1 MAGKEMTAQD
11 VIAHIKDRGIKMV
24 DLKFVDVP
32 GTWQHATIPASQVD
46 EKTFKRGIGFDGSSI
61 RGFQTIEESDM
72 ILMPDP
78 ASARPDPFA
87 EIPTLSMVCNVYDP
101 TTGKP
106 YTRDP
111 RHVAQKAE
119 DYLRQSGIA
128 DTSYWG
134 PEAEFFVFSN
144 VQYDVLPYRM
154 GYSIDSPEGVWNTGQ
169 PGQGYRIRSKEGY
182 FPVPPADTLLDIR
195 SEMALQMEAW
205 GVEVEMQH
213 HEVAS
218 AGQCEIDMKY
228 STLARMADNLMSY
241 KYIVKNIAR
250 RHGMTATFMPKPL
263 FGDNGNGMHTHQ
275 SLWKGGANLFYN
287 EGGYAELS
295 DEALHYV
302 GGLLTH
308 VNALLGLCACTTNS
322 YRRLVPHFEA
332 PVNIAFSKRN
342 RSAAIRIPMYF
353 TGPAAAASKRI
364 EFRCPDATCN
374 PYLAFAAML
383 MAGLDGIKHK
393 IDPIK
398 AGFGPLDKNTYELP
412 AEEAAKV
419 KSVPGSL
426 DASLAALEADHE
438 FLLEGDV
445 FTRDLLD
452 TWIDYKR
459 TRELQEVNIRPVPY
473 EFYLYYDI

>member
-1 MAGKEMTAQD
+1 MAGKDMTAQD
-11 VIAHIKDRGIKMV
+11 VIAYIKDRGIKMV

-46 EKTFKRGIGFDGSSI
+46 DKTFKRGIGFDGSSI
-61 RGFQTIEESDM
+61 RGFQAIEESDM

-78 ASARPDPFA
+78 ATARPDPFT
-87 EIPTLSMVCNVYDP
+87 EIPTLSIVCNVFDP
-101 TTGKP
+101 STGKP

-119 DYLRQSGIA
+119 DYLKQSGVA

-144 VQYDVLPYRM
+144 VQYEVLPHRA
-154 GYSIDSPEGVWNTGQ
+154 GYTIDSPEGIWNTGQ
-169 PGQGYRIRSKEGY
+169 PGLGHRIRSKEGY
-182 FPVPPADTLLDIR
+182 FPVAPADTLLDLR
-195 SEMALQMEAW
+195 SEMSLQMESW
-205 GVEVEMQH
+205 GIEVEMQH

-218 AGQCEIDMKY
+218 AGQCEIDIKY
-228 STLARMADNLMSY
+228 NTLARMADSLMSY
-241 KYIVKNIAR
+241 KYIVKNVAR

-263 FGDNGNGMHTHQ
+263 FGDNGTGMHVHQ
-275 SLWKGGANLFYN
+275 SLWKGGANLFYS

-295 DEALHYV
+295 TEALHYI
-302 GGLLTH
+302 GGLLSH
-308 VNALLGLCACTTNS
+308 VNALLALCACTTNS

-353 TGPAAAASKRI
+353 TGPAAASSKRI

-383 MAGLDGIKHK
+383 MAGLDGIRRK
-393 IDPIK
+393 IDPTK
-398 AGFGPLDKNTYELP
+398 AGFGPLDKNIYELP
-412 AEEAAKV
+412 AEEAAKI

-426 DASLAALEADHE
+426 EASLAALEADHE

-459 TRELQEVNIRPVPY
+459 TREVQEVNIRPVPY
-473 EFYLYYDI
+473 EFYLYYDV

>member
-1 MAGKEMTAQD
+1 MAGKDMTAQD
-11 VIAHIKDRGIKMV
+11 VIAYIKDRGIKMV

-46 EKTFKRGIGFDGSSI
+46 DKTFKRGIGFDGSSI
-61 RGFQTIEESDM
+61 RGFQAIEESDM

-78 ASARPDPFA
+78 ATARPDPFT
-87 EIPTLSMVCNVYDP
+87 EIPTLSIICNVFDP
-101 TTGKP
+101 STGKP

-119 DYLRQSGIA
+119 DYLRQSGVA

-144 VQYDVLPYRM
+144 VQYEVLPHRA
-154 GYSIDSPEGVWNTGQ
+154 GYSIDSPEGIWNTGQ
-169 PGQGYRIRSKEGY
+169 PGLGHRIRSKEGY
-182 FPVPPADTLLDIR
+182 FPVAPADTLLDLR
-195 SEMALQMEAW
+195 SEMALQMESW
-205 GVEVEMQH
+205 GIEVEMQH

-218 AGQCEIDMKY
+218 AGQCEIDIKY
-228 STLARMADNLMSY
+228 NTLARMADSLMSY
-241 KYIVKNIAR
+241 KYIVKNVAR

-263 FGDNGNGMHTHQ
+263 FGDNGTGMHVHQ
-275 SLWKGGANLFYN
+275 SLWKGGANLFYS

-295 DEALHYV
+295 TEALHYI

-308 VNALLGLCACTTNS
+308 VNALLALCACTTNS

-342 RSAAIRIPMYF
+342 RSAAVRIPMYF
-353 TGPAAAASKRI
+353 TGPAAASSKRI

-383 MAGLDGIKHK
+383 MAGLDGVKRK
-393 IDPIK
+393 IDPTK
-398 AGFGPLDKNTYELP
+398 AGFGPLDKNIYELP
-412 AEEAAKV
+412 AEDAAKI

-459 TRELQEVNIRPVPY
+459 TREVQEVNIRPVPH
-473 EFYLYYDI
+473 EFYLYYDV

>member
-1 MAGKEMTAQD
+1 MAGKDMGASEVVAY
-11 VIAHIKDRGIKMV
+11 IKDHGIKMV
-24 DLKFVDVP
+24 DFKFVDMP
-32 GTWQHATIPASQVD
+32 GTWQHATIPASQID

-61 RGFQTIEESDM
+61 RGFQAIEESDM

-78 ASARPDPFA
+78 ASARPDPFT
-87 EIPTLSMVCNVYDP
+87 EVPTLSVICNVNDP

-119 DYLRQSGIA
+119 EYLKKTGIA

-144 VQYDVLPYRM
+144 VQYDVLPQRM
-154 GYSIDSPEGVWNTGQ
+154 GYSIDSPEAIWNTGQ
-169 PGQGYRIRSKEGY
+169 PGMGNRIRSKEGY
-182 FPVPPADTLLDIR
+182 FPVAPADTLLDLR
-195 SEMALQMEAW
+195 SEMSLQMEAW
-205 GVEVEMQH
+205 GIEVEMQH

-218 AGQCEIDMKY
+218 AGQCEIDIKY
-228 STLARMADNLMSY
+228 NTLARMADSLMSY
-241 KYIVKNIAR
+241 KYIVKNVAR
-250 RHGMTATFMPKPL
+250 RHGLTATFMPKPL
-263 FGDNGNGMHTHQ
+263 FGDNGTGMHVHQ
-275 SLWKGGANLFYN
+275 SLWKGGANLFYS

-295 DEALHYV
+295 QEALYYV

-322 YRRLVPHFEA
+322 YRRLVPHYEA

-353 TGPAAAASKRI
+353 SGPAAASSKRL

-374 PYLAFAAML
+374 PYLGFAAML
-383 MAGLDGIKHK
+383 MAGLDGIKRK
-393 IDPIK
+393 IDPTK
-398 AGFGPLDKNTYELP
+398 AGFGPLDRNIYDLP
-412 AEEAAKV
+412 PDEAAKI

-426 DASLAALEADHE
+426 DVSLAALEDDHE

-459 TRELQEVNIRPVPY
+459 TKEVHEVNIRPVPY
-473 EFYLYYDI
+473 EFFLYYDV

>member
-1 MAGKEMTAQD
+1 MAGKDMTAQD
-11 VIAHIKDRGIKMV
+11 VIAYIKDRGIKMV

-46 EKTFKRGIGFDGSSI
+46 DKTFKRGIGFDGSSI
-61 RGFQTIEESDM
+61 RGFQAIEESDM
-72 ILMPDP
+72 VLMPDP
-78 ASARPDPFA
+78 ATARPDPFT
-87 EIPTLSMVCNVYDP
+87 EIPTLSIICNVFDP
-101 TTGKP
+101 STGKP

-119 DYLRQSGIA
+119 DHLRQAGVA

-144 VQYDVLPYRM
+144 VQYEVLPHRA
-154 GYSIDSPEGVWNTGQ
+154 GYSIDSPEGIWNTGQ
-169 PGQGYRIRSKEGY
+169 PGLGHRIRSKEGY
-182 FPVPPADTLLDIR
+182 FPVAPADTLLDLR
-195 SEMALQMEAW
+195 SEMALQMESW
-205 GVEVEMQH
+205 GIEVEMQH

-218 AGQCEIDMKY
+218 AGQCEIDIKY
-228 STLARMADNLMSY
+228 NTLARMADSLMSY
-241 KYIVKNIAR
+241 KYIVKNVAR

-263 FGDNGNGMHTHQ
+263 FGDNGTGMHVHQ
-275 SLWKGGANLFYN
+275 SLWKGGANLFYS

-295 DEALHYV
+295 TEALHYI

-308 VNALLGLCACTTNS
+308 VNALLALCACTTNS

-342 RSAAIRIPMYF
+342 RSAAVRIPMYF
-353 TGPAAAASKRI
+353 TGPAAASSKRI

-383 MAGLDGIKHK
+383 MAGLDGMKRK
-393 IDPIK
+393 IDPTK
-398 AGFGPLDKNTYELP
+398 AGFGPLDKNIYELP
-412 AEEAAKV
+412 AEDAAKI

-426 DASLAALEADHE
+426 EASLAALEADHE

-459 TRELQEVNIRPVPY
+459 TREVQEVNIRPVPY
-473 EFYLYYDI
+473 EFYLYYDV

>member
-1 MAGKEMTAQD
+1 MAGKEMSAQD
-11 VIAHIKDRGIKMV
+11 VVAYIKDRGIRML

-61 RGFQTIEESDM
+61 RGFQAIEESDM
-72 ILMPDP
+72 VLMPDP
-78 ASARPDPFA
+78 ATARPDPFT
-87 EIPTLSMVCNVYDP
+87 EVPTLSVICTVNDP
-101 TTGKP
+101 TTGRP

-119 DYLRQSGIA
+119 DYLKRSGVA
-128 DTSYWG
+128 ETSYWG

-144 VQYDVLPYRM
+144 VQYDVLPHRM
-154 GYSIDSPEGVWNTGQ
+154 GYSIDSPEGNWNTGQ
-169 PGQGYRIRSKEGY
+169 PGMGNRIRPKEGY
-182 FPVPPADTLLDIR
+182 FPVPPADTLLDLR
-195 SEMALQMEAW
+195 SEMSLQMEAW
-205 GVEVEMQH
+205 GIEVEMQH

-228 STLARMADNLMSY
+228 DTLTRMSDSLMGY
-241 KYIVKNIAR
+241 KYIVKNVAR

-263 FGDNGNGMHTHQ
+263 FGDNGTGMHCHQ
-275 SLWKGGANLFYN
+275 SLWKGGANLFYS

-295 DEALHYV
+295 QDALYYI

-308 VNALLGLCACTTNS
+308 VNALLGLSACTTNS
-322 YRRLVPHFEA
+322 YRRLVPHYEA

-353 TGPAAAASKRI
+353 SGPAAASSKRI

-383 MAGLDGIKHK
+383 MAGIDGIKRK
-393 IDPIK
+393 IDPTQ
-398 AGFGPLDKNTYELP
+398 AGFGPLDKNIYDLP
-412 AEEAAKV
+412 AEEAAKI

-426 DASLAALEADHE
+426 EVSLAALEADHE

-445 FTRDLLD
+445 FTRDLID
-452 TWIDYKR
+452 TWLDYKR
-459 TRELQEVNIRPVPY
+459 TKEVHEVNIRPVPY
-473 EFYLYYDI
+473 EFFLYYDV

>member
-11 VIAHIKDRGIKMV
+11 VVAYIKDRGIKMV
-24 DLKFVDVP
+24 DFKFVDMP
-32 GTWQHATIPASQVD
+32 GTWQHATIPASQID

-61 RGFQTIEESDM
+61 RGFQAIEESDM
-72 ILMPDP
+72 LLMPDP
-78 ASARPDPFA
+78 ATAHPDPFT
-87 EIPTLSMVCNVYDP
+87 EIPTLSIVCNVNDP

-106 YTRDP
+106 YSRDP
-111 RHVAQKAE
+111 RYVAQKAE
-119 DYLRQSGIA
+119 DHLKQSGVA
-128 DTSYWG
+128 DVSYWG

-144 VQYDVLPYRM
+144 VQYDVLPHRM

-169 PGQGYRIRSKEGY
+169 PGMGNRIRTKEGY
-182 FPVPPADTLLDIR
+182 FPVPPADTLVDLR
-195 SEMALQMEAW
+195 SEMSLQMEAW
-205 GVEVEMQH
+205 GIEVEMQH
-213 HEVAS
+213 HEVGS

-228 STLARMADNLMSY
+228 NTLTRMADSLLSY

-263 FGDNGNGMHTHQ
+263 FGDNGTGMHTHQ
-275 SLWKGGANLFYN
+275 SLWKGGANLFYS

-295 DEALHYV
+295 QEALYYI

-308 VNALLGLCACTTNS
+308 VDALLALCACTTNS
-322 YRRLVPHFEA
+322 YRRLVPHYEA

-342 RSAAIRIPMYF
+342 RSAAVRIPMYF
-353 TGPAAAASKRI
+353 AGPAAAASKRL

-383 MAGLDGIKHK
+383 MAGLDGIKRK
-393 IDPIK
+393 IDPTK
-398 AGFGPLDKNTYELP
+398 AGFGPLDTNTYHLSPED
-412 AEEAAKV
+412 AAKV

-426 DASLAALEADHE
+426 GAALSALESDHE

-459 TRELQEVNIRPVPY
+459 TKELYEVNIRPVPY
-473 EFYLYYDI
+473 EFFLYYDV